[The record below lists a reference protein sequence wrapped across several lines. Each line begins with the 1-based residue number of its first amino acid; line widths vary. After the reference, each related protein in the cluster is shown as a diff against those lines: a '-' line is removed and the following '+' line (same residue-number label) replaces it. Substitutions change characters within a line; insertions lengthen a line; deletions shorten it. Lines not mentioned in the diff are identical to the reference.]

1 MSRVPQSYTITD
13 VDGKHKTYSYP
24 FKESFEIDRAGY
36 IYILCN
42 KAWEGWHKIGR
53 SKNVRSRL
61 QNFNGSSPYKDYTV
75 PFTINHH
82 NVNDLEKKIHQKL
95 FNLGYRGGDQTIGTH
110 FKSVEEGGPLP
121 EWWKISHEK
130 LVNLIEKTIDPSYV
144 KPVVAPLSRKEY
156 EKMFELVRMMKVL
169 DGRYPLEHDY
179 GC

>member
-53 SKNVRSRL
+53 SKNVKARF
-61 QNFNGSSPYKDYTV
+61 QNFNGSSPHKDYTID
-75 PFTINHH
+75 FTRNHH
-82 NVNDLEKKIHQKL
+82 DVNDLEKKIHHSL
-95 FNLGYRGGDQTIGTH
+95 YNLGYKGGVQTVGTH